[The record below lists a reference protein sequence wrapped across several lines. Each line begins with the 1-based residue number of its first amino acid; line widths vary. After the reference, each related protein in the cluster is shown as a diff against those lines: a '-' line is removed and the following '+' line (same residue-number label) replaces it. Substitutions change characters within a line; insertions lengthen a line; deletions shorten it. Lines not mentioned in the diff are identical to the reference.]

1 MPQSP
6 SLLASWDACLDH
18 TGPWLADA
26 SLGRLQAIA
35 AGTVL
40 YRQGAPHPC
49 FYLIREGFVQCS
61 MVHGNGRRLLLELM
75 GPGTMFGE
83 GAAFDGQP
91 RYVDAQAVTDTRLSA
106 YSAADIVATGDR
118 APALLQDIVR
128 IMASKQRVLAGKLLA
143 FNSEDPRERLR
154 HLLGRLAAVQARASP
169 HDPLRASQIW
179 LSQESL
185 ADMCGMSRVSAA
197 RALRSLADRGL
208 VRTHPRY
215 VQVLD
220 AVGLAAG

>member
-1 MPQSP
+1 MLHS
-6 SLLASWDACLDH
+6 
-18 TGPWLADA
+18 
-26 SLGRLQAIA
+26 
-35 AGTVL
+35 
-40 YRQGAPHPC
+40 
-49 FYLIREGFVQCS
+49 
-61 MVHGNGRRLLLELM
+61 NGRRLLLELM

-91 RYVDAQAVTDTRLSA
+91 RYVDAQAMTDARLSVYA
-106 YSAADIVATGDR
+106 AADIVAAGAR

-143 FNSEDPRERLR
+143 FNSEDPQGRLR
-154 HLLGRLAAVQARASP
+154 HLLGKLVAVQTRASP
-169 HDPLRASQIW
+169 HDRQRAAQIW

-185 ADMCGMSRVSAA
+185 AEMCGMSRISAA
-197 RALRSLADRGL
+197 RALRSLAELGL

-220 AVGLAAG
+220 PGGLAAR